1 MENNIE
7 FKGIAL
13 RRMCED
19 DFFSKTIFLAMSNSV
34 CNKYPLQMFC
44 FAIEQ
49 NEGIGVRVMDA
60 GVSVGVG
67 VGVRV
72 ESIYSSES
80 ILFTNELFK
89 E

>member
-13 RRMCED
+13 RRTCED
-19 DFFSKTIFLAMSNSV
+19 DFFSKTIFLAMSNFV

-49 NEGIGVRVMDA
+49 SEGIGVWVTGA
-60 GVSVGVG
+60 GVG
-67 VGVRV
+67 VGVAVAMRV
-72 ESIYSSES
+72 ESECSSES